1 MKRVIRFLI
10 HLYPAWWRRR
20 YGRELE
26 ALLEDSGSRDVWDL
40 FRAAMEMQMKTW
52 SFGRIVTLCGI
63 AGVMLASVVAFSM
76 PYQFRSIT
84 VLRIPEALPRTDLP
98 QAASAALAPPSLV
111 NIINE
116 RNLYVP
122 ERKVMPIEDVI
133 ERMRRAI
140 RISPIDTR
148 AMTVEFTYEDPFTA
162 QQIAQTLAERFVGF
176 EVLDPPSFP
185 KLVGERKRYGLAGL
199 GLPVGLLFGVVLAL
213 ILRRRTPVAS

>member
-1 MKRVIRFLI
+1 MKRLLRFLVR
-10 HLYPAWWRRR
+10 LYPAWWRRR
-20 YGRELE
+20 YGREIE
-26 ALLEDSGSRDVWDL
+26 ALLEDSGSRDLWDL

-176 EVLDPPSFP
+176 EVLDPPSSP

-213 ILRRRTPVAS
+213 ILRWRRVAAG